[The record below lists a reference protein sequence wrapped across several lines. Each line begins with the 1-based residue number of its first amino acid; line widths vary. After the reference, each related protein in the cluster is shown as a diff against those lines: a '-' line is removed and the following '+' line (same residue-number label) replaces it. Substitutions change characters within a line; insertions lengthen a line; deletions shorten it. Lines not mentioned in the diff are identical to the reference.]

1 MQPVQIITEKN
12 ICLISEKNANL
23 SVSQIYFPFVL
34 LDHLPG
40 LVRNQGM
47 TASNAVQ
54 TQNKKLV
61 PSQRS

>member
-1 MQPVQIITEKN
+1 MQPVQIITEKT

-23 SVSQIYFPFVL
+23 SVSQIYLPFAL

-47 TASNAVQ
+47 TAPDAVQ